1 MGFSATMA
9 RPISSLTLTEAQRK
23 QLRRITNSP
32 TASVREA
39 RRCRIILLRA
49 DGLKQED
56 VALRAGVNRPVVV
69 TWEQRFRS
77 LGMAGLRDAPRS
89 GRPVTIAQECKGKI
103 ISEATRPPPGHTQWS
118 TRKMAKARGVSN
130 GTVHKLWRANDI
142 KPHIKR
148 TFKLSND
155 KNFEAKFWDV
165 IGVYLN
171 PPDRALVLCCDEK
184 SQCQAL
190 ERTQPGLPL
199 GMGHVRT
206 GTHDYVRHGTLTLFA
221 ALNYLDGKIFRQ
233 SAARHTH
240 KEWLNFLRHLD
251 EQTPDDLTLHLVL
264 DNYGTHKHPK
274 VKSWIKGRNQRQR
287 KAHGIERI
295 VLHFTPT
302 SSSWMNMVE
311 RFFRDLTVDCVRD
324 GSFTSIKHLAAEI
337 ETYLC
342 QRDLEPLRYI
352 WKAEGRPSLI
362 KSSEPGLSSI
372 FRFNIV

>member
-1 MGFSATMA
+1 MA
-9 RPISSLTLTEAQRK
+9 RPISTLALTEIQRQ

-32 TASVREA
+32 TASQREVRRA
-39 RRCRIILLRA
+39 RIVLMRA
-49 DGLKQED
+49 DGIKQEE
-56 VALRAGVNRPVVV
+56 VAQRIGVNRPVVSI
-69 TWEQRFRS
+69 WESRFRS
-77 LGMAGLRDAPRS
+77 KGMVGLRDAPRS
-89 GRPVTIAQECKGKI
+89 GRRPTIDEECKGRI

-148 TFKLSND
+148 TFKVSND

-165 IGVYLN
+165 IGVYLD

-199 GMGHVRT
+199 GMGRVRT

-233 SAARHTH
+233 TAERHTH
-240 KEWLNFLRHLD
+240 KQWLEFLKHLD
-251 EQTPDDLTLHLVL
+251 VQTPGDLTLHLVL

-274 VKSWIKGRNQRQR
+274 VQSWIKWRNQRQR

-295 VLHFTPT
+295 ALHFTPT
-302 SSSWMNMVE
+302 SSSWMNLVE

-324 GSFTSIKHLAAEI
+324 GSFTSVKDLAREI
-337 ETYLC
+337 EAYLC
-342 QRDLEPLRYI
+342 QRDLNPLRYT
-352 WKAEGRPSLI
+352 WKADGQTILDKIQRARAALKLQSP
-362 KSSEPGLSSI
+362 
-372 FRFNIV
+372 